1 MTEVNTEQHEQLWT
15 DFLRRWPM
23 AALENMTLEQYTASG
38 TDDSF
43 IYWLESRTAELG
55 SIWGGSAF
63 KFGVYSRKDTADR
76 AANNKRGYTD
86 EYGWLYKYGDTP
98 QAAFDTVMQEIVKAA
113 HAAGA
118 GDLNAID
125 AVDLGET
132 IRWKIAFLY
141 QDRSRPCIA
150 PVLKGYY
157 LRTLLDNPS
166 LKLPEAHRQL
176 MATRGERPLFDY
188 ASTLWQRIEATLDK
202 SLSTEQALTYLQQSD
217 CFTAI
222 KEPTKYLAGFV
233 SDEGLQLAL
242 SVDTKK
248 VSMYISPGSW
258 QSKMAKHFSKPDTY
272 AKDTPRN
279 SNLAANAPMLALG
292 NDCVKVTVNTLDDLI
307 QLCSSY
313 AGQEEPGSQP
323 STKNTEDTHM
333 QSTLD
338 HVSLNQILYGPP
350 GTGKTYETTRLA
362 VSIADPDWMAQE
374 FDSLNNDP
382 ARQRAALKT
391 RYLELVEDQRIVFT
405 TFHQS
410 FSYEDFVEG
419 IRPETDEDS
428 GTLNYTVSD
437 GIFKTLCLNAQ
448 STVVQISD
456 ETISLESRRIWKMS
470 LGNTLKDDD
479 DIYEECL
486 EEGYVLL
493 GYGGDLDFRDCDD
506 RQTVKTY
513 IEKQW
518 GKSIESNDYTLT
530 SVNAFKNQMQHG
542 DLIVVSDGNHK
553 FRAIGE
559 VTGDYHYLSPDD
571 RARYQQMR
579 PVRWLRQ
586 YDPSLPKE
594 RLFKKS
600 LSQMTLYELKPKTV
614 DHQKLQHLLEPEAK
628 AQADKKPH
636 VLIIDEINRGNISRI
651 LGELITL
658 LEPSKRIGASDEQT
672 VKLPYSKEVFS
683 VPDNVHIIGTMNTA
697 DKSLAQMDLA
707 LRRRFSFIETPPDP
721 SLLKGVTVHGVNMAQ
736 LLETINQRIEVLLDA
751 EHMIGHAYFMPL
763 LSLDDEASRQRTLAS
778 IFKDKIIPLLQ
789 EYFFDDYER
798 IGWVINGS
806 TKEHEHQFIQSHN
819 AAALPAL
826 TKLFPNGVADQLAD
840 RRFRINRAACDK
852 AEAYQGIVA

>member
-1 MTEVNTEQHEQLWT
+1 MSEATPEQKEQLWNE
-15 DFLRRWPM
+15 FLQRWP
-23 AALENMTLEQYTASG
+23 LENLKDMTLAEYNSAG
-38 TDDSF
+38 TQDSF
-43 IYWLESRTAELG
+43 SYWLEFKTRPLG
-55 SIWGGSAF
+55 GIAGGSSF
-63 KFGVYSRKDTADR
+63 KFGVYELK
-76 AANNKRGYTD
+76 NKSAKPDKLGNRYND
-86 EYGWLYKYGDTP
+86 SHGWREKYGNSPDEAFAAVMEQVI
-98 QAAFDTVMQEIVKAA
+98 QAAEGAR
-113 HAAGA
+113 A
-118 GDLNAID
+118 GDLD
-125 AVDLGET
+125 AVDSADLWLVL
-132 IRWKIAFLY
+132 RWKIAFLY
-141 QDRSRPCIA
+141 QDPNNLQIA
-150 PVLKGYY
+150 PVYSDKYIRALLGQPNISVRDGHRALMSQRGEQSVFAYGTQLNQRIQELEESTFTTDKAKQY
-157 LRTLLDNPS
+157 LDNAEF
-166 LKLPEAHRQL
+166 L
-176 MATRGERPLFDY
+176 
-188 ASTLWQRIEATLDK
+188 ASTKT
-202 SLSTEQALTYLQQSD
+202 
-217 CFTAI
+217 
-222 KEPTKYLAGFV
+222 PTKKLAGYQTTT
-233 SDEGLQLAL
+233 DDQLAL
-242 SVDTKK
+242 NLTGKNPVRLFL
-248 VSMYISPGSW
+248 SPGAW
-258 QSKMAKHFSKPDTY
+258 QES
-272 AKDTPRN
+272 
-279 SNLAANAPMLALG
+279 
-292 NDCVKVTVNTLDDLI
+292 I
-307 QLCSSY
+307 QD
-313 AGQEEPGSQP
+313 P
-323 STKNTEDTHM
+323 STKLKDYPPGKSRHSNLSSITPKLAQGQPAVMASVATMEALLELCEAYSGEATMADAESVATQANTRDSLM
-333 QSTLD
+333 QNQP
-338 HVSLNQILYGPP
+338 LNQILYGPP

-362 VSIADPDWMAQE
+362 VSIADPEWMERE
-374 FDSLNNDP
+374 FDVLGDDL
-382 ARQRAALKT
+382 AEQRAALKT

-428 GTLNYTVSD
+428 GTLNYSVSD
-437 GIFKTLCLNAQ
+437 GIFKTLCLSAQ
-448 STVVQISD
+448 STVVQNND
-456 ETISLESRRIWKMS
+456 DAISLEGRRIWKMS

-506 RQTVKTY
+506 RQTVKAH

-518 GKSIESNDYTLT
+518 GKPIESNDYTLT

-553 FRAIGE
+553 FRAIAE
-559 VTGDYHYLSPDD
+559 VTGDYQYLSPDD

-586 YDPSLPKE
+586 YDPSLPKD

-614 DHQKLQHLLEPEAK
+614 DHQKLQHLLEPEAR
-628 AQADKKPH
+628 AQAEKKPH

-651 LGELITL
+651 FGELITL
-658 LEPSKRIGASDEQT
+658 LEPSKRKGAHDEQSAR
-672 VKLPYSKEVFS
+672 LPYSKEPFS
-683 VPDNVHIIGTMNTA
+683 VPENVHIIGTMNTA